1 MLSLPILQCLHNQL
15 SLPNCSK
22 LRYQYQLPERHIL
35 SAGSDPWPDNY
46 RFHHT
51 NRKWLRNQRVLPNWS
66 SLCYR
71 HILPVF
77 RQLHDELL

>member
-1 MLSLPILQCLHNQL
+1 MPH
-15 SLPNCSK
+15 CSK

-51 NRKWLRNQRVLPNWS
+51 NRKWLHNQRVLPNWRS
-66 SLCYR
+66 MCYR
-71 HILPVF
+71 HILPVGFLLSNLSNLSVF